1 MELNGW
7 LVLDKPNGITSNKA
21 LMILKKLLKPK
32 KIGHAGTLDPFA
44 TGILMVALGDATK
57 TVQYA
62 MGSKKTYEFEITWGQ
77 TRDSH
82 DIDGAIV
89 EESDARPTLPQLQE
103 TLKLFMGEISQIP
116 PEYSAIKINGKR
128 ACDIMR
134 EGKSVELKP
143 RNVKIYDLDLLKHN
157 NETAYI
163 RVTCSK
169 GFYIRS
175 LARDIAKNLNVLG
188 YVTKLRRVESGPFK
202 IEKAIS
208 LDYIEKIVHN
218 ELTEELD
225 KALCP
230 IDAVLDDILV
240 QQVTEDESKKLRFG
254 QKLPF
259 LKDSQ
264 DDIAVKHNGKLVA
277 MCYSKDGYL
286 HPKTVFNY

>member
-7 LVLDKPNGITSNKA
+7 LVLDKPSGITSNKA

-44 TGILMVALGDATK
+44 TGILMVALGEATK

-62 MGSKKTYEFEITWGQ
+62 MGSTKAYEFEITWGQ

-82 DIDGAIV
+82 DIDGAV
-89 EESDARPTLPQLQE
+89 TEESSARPTLPQLQE

-134 EGKSVELKP
+134 EGKSVELKA
-143 RNVKIYDLDLLKHN
+143 RNVSIYSIELIN
-157 NETAYI
+157 STPETATI
-163 RVTCSK
+163 RVKCSK

-175 LARDIAKNLNVLG
+175 LARDIAKKMGVLG
-188 YVTKLRRVESGPFK
+188 FVSKLRRIESGAFK

-218 ELTEELD
+218 VLTEELD

-264 DDIAVKHNGKLVA
+264 TDIAVKNGNALVA
-277 MCYSKDGYL
+277 ICYAKDGYL

>member
-1 MELNGW
+1 MLNGW
-7 LVLDKPNGITSNKA
+7 LILDKPMGITSNKA

-44 TGILMVALGDATK
+44 TGILMVALGEATK

-62 MGSKKTYEFEITWGQ
+62 MGSTKAYEFEITWGQ

-82 DIDGAIV
+82 DIDGAVIA
-89 EESDARPTLPQLQE
+89 ESDSRPTLE
-103 TLKLFMGEISQIP
+103 KLEQALSKFTGEISQIP

-143 RNVKIYDLDLLKHN
+143 RTVTIYGIELLSHTVESATIKV
-157 NETAYI
+157 I
-163 RVTCSK
+163 CSK

-175 LARDIAKNLNVLG
+175 LARDIAFTLGSLG
-188 YVTKLRRVESGPFK
+188 YVSKLRRIESGAFK

-218 ELTEELD
+218 GLTEELN

-264 DDIAVKHNGKLVA
+264 TDIAVKNGNTLVA
-277 MCYSKDGYL
+277 ICYARDGYL